1 MAKYLNETGL
11 SYFWGKLKAYFV
23 AQEAGKGL
31 STNDFTDALKTKLE
45 GVETGAQVNVLE
57 GVQVN
62 GTDLTITNKKVN
74 VDLSNYATKADI
86 ASVYKFKGSVS
97 TYADLPSTGQEVG
110 DTYNIE
116 TADATHDIKAG
127 DNVAWDGTK
136 WDILAGTVDLSA
148 YATTEAMNTALAG
161 KVDKV
166 EGKGLSTNDFTDAD
180 KTKLDGIASG
190 AEVNVQADWNQTD
203 TTADDYIKNKPN
215 IPAEMVAITNAE
227 IDAII
232 AS

>member
-1 MAKYLNETGL
+1 MAKFLNDTGL
-11 SYFWGKLKAYFV
+11 SYFWGKLKDYFV
-23 AQEAGKGL
+23 AQEVGKGL
-31 STNDFTDALKTKLE
+31 STNDFTDAYETKLE
-45 GVETGAQVNVLE
+45 GIEAGAQVNVLE

-86 ASVYKFKGSVS
+86 SSVYKYKGTVS
-97 TYADLPSTGQEVG
+97 TYADLPSSGQTVG
-110 DTYNIE
+110 DVYNVE

-127 DNVAWDGTK
+127 DNVAWDGTA
-136 WDILAGTVDLSA
+136 WDVLAGVVDLSN
-148 YATTEAMNTALAG
+148 YVTTTAMNTALEG

-166 EGKGLSTNDFTDAD
+166 EGKGLSTNDFTDALL
-180 KTKLDGIASG
+180 TKLNGIAEG

-215 IPAEMVAITNAE
+215 IPAEMVALTNAE
-227 IDAII
+227 IDAICV
-232 AS
+232 

>member
-45 GVETGAQVNVLE
+45 GVEAGAQVNVLE

-116 TADATHDIKAG
+116 TADTTHDIKAG

-136 WDILAGTVDLSA
+136 WDDLAGTVDLSA
-148 YATTEAMNTALAG
+148 YATIEAMNIALNG

-166 EGKGLSTNDFTDAD
+166 EGKGLSTNDFTDALL
-180 KTKLDGIASG
+180 TKLNGIAEG

-203 TTADDYIKNKPN
+203 STADDFIKNKPN
-215 IPAEMVAITNAE
+215 IPAEMIAITNAE
-227 IDAII
+227 IDTIV

>member
-1 MAKYLNETGL
+1 MAKYLDNTGL
-11 SYFWGKLKAYFV
+11 SYFWGKLKGYFV
-23 AQEAGKGL
+23 AQEVGKGL
-31 STNDFTDALKTKLE
+31 STNDFTDAYETKLE
-45 GVETGAQVNVLE
+45 GIEAGAQVNILE

-86 ASVYKFKGSVS
+86 SSVYKYKGTVS
-97 TYADLPSTGQEVG
+97 TYGDLPSSGQTVG
-110 DTYNIE
+110 DVYNVE

-127 DNVAWDGTK
+127 DNVAWDGTA
-136 WDILAGTVDLSA
+136 WDVLAGVVDLSN
-148 YATTEAMNTALAG
+148 YVTTTAMNTALEG

-166 EGKGLSTNDFTDAD
+166 EGKGLSTNDFTDALL
-180 KTKLDGIASG
+180 TKLNGIAEG

-215 IPAEMVAITNAE
+215 IPAEMVALTNAE
-227 IDAII
+227 IDAICV
-232 AS
+232 

>member
-1 MAKYLNETGL
+1 MAKYLDNTGL
-11 SYFWGKLKAYFV
+11 SYFWGKLKGYFV
-23 AQEAGKGL
+23 AQEVGKGL
-31 STNDFTDALKTKLE
+31 STNDFTDAYETKLE
-45 GVETGAQVNVLE
+45 GIEAGAQVNVLE

-86 ASVYKFKGSVS
+86 SSVYKYKGTVS
-97 TYADLPSTGQEVG
+97 TYADLPSSGQTVG
-110 DTYNIE
+110 DVYNVE

-127 DNVAWDGTK
+127 DNVAWDGTA
-136 WDILAGTVDLSA
+136 WDVLAGVVDLSN
-148 YATTEAMNTALAG
+148 YVTTTAMNTALEG

-166 EGKGLSTNDFTDAD
+166 EGKGLSTNDFTDALL
-180 KTKLDGIASG
+180 TKLNGIAEG

-215 IPAEMVAITNAE
+215 IPAEMVALTNAE
-227 IDAII
+227 IDAICV
-232 AS
+232 

>member
-1 MAKYLNETGL
+1 MAKYLDNTGL
-11 SYFWGKLKAYFV
+11 SYFWGKLKGYFV
-23 AQEAGKGL
+23 AQEVGKGL
-31 STNDFTDALKTKLE
+31 STNDFTDAYETKLE
-45 GVETGAQVNVLE
+45 GIEAGAQVNVLE

-86 ASVYKFKGSVS
+86 SSVYKYKGTVS
-97 TYADLPSTGQEVG
+97 TYGDLPSSGQTVG
-110 DTYNIE
+110 DVYNVE

-127 DNVAWDGTK
+127 DNVAWDGTA
-136 WDILAGTVDLSA
+136 WDVLAGVVDLSN
-148 YATTEAMNTALAG
+148 YVTTTAMNTALEG

-166 EGKGLSTNDFTDAD
+166 EGKGLSTNDFTDALL
-180 KTKLDGIASG
+180 TKLNGIAEG

-215 IPAEMVAITNAE
+215 IPAEMVKRYGICG
-227 IDAII
+227 I
-232 AS
+232 

>member
-1 MAKYLNETGL
+1 MAKYLDNTGL
-11 SYFWGKLKAYFV
+11 SYFWGKLKGYFV
-23 AQEAGKGL
+23 AQEVGKGL
-31 STNDFTDALKTKLE
+31 STNDFTDAYETKLE
-45 GVETGAQVNVLE
+45 GIEAGAQVNVLE

-86 ASVYKFKGSVS
+86 SSVYKYKGTVS
-97 TYADLPSTGQEVG
+97 TYGDLPSSGQTVG
-110 DTYNIE
+110 DVYNVE

-127 DNVAWDGTK
+127 DNVAWDGTA
-136 WDILAGTVDLSA
+136 WDVLAGVVDLSN
-148 YATTEAMNTALAG
+148 YVTTTAMNTALEG

-166 EGKGLSTNDFTDAD
+166 EGKGLSTNDFTDALL
-180 KTKLDGIASG
+180 TKLNGIAEG

-215 IPAEMVAITNAE
+215 IPAEMVALTNAE
-227 IDAII
+227 IDAICV
-232 AS
+232 